1 MQMKDPNDKLPQED
15 RGQLREYLAIL
26 GLRKWSIILV
36 TLLVVGGAM
45 LFSVR
50 QTPMYTSEARVLV
63 QQPAV
68 STGTSS
74 PVAQFQVN
82 LDTERELVT
91 SAQVA
96 DLTARRLDGAVAPG
110 QLLAGLHVDVIPKTE
125 ILLMRYQSPDPL
137 ESRQRAQAFAL
148 AYLDFR
154 RQQAEEA
161 LLVAAD
167 SIQQRKQDLE
177 KERTRAQGKAD
188 KLPEGDPNKAKF
200 EQQVQQVTGQ
210 IALLDQQLA
219 QLTVP
224 ENVRVGQVV
233 QPASLPSAASSP
245 DYVQNGVLAL
255 LLGLALG
262 VGLAFLRER
271 LDDRLRGRSDF
282 EQAIGAPVLA
292 VIPRVSSWRRKTDT
306 PLITNQEPQSTSA
319 EAYRTLRT
327 SLLFAASQR
336 DVKILIVASPHPGEG
351 KTVTS
356 CNLAVA
362 LAQAG
367 KRVILVSADLR
378 KPRLHRFFGLAND
391 VGLTNVLIGEREPR
405 AVVRDVGIENLKVVP
420 SGAVPG
426 NPAELLGS
434 EAMGRFVTQLREVCD
449 FVILDSAPVLA
460 VSDALAVAPFAD
472 ATLFLAD
479 AEVTTRGAV
488 AQTRTQLEQVDSVVI
503 GALLNNF
510 DPSRAR
516 PYAYYGYGYYY
527 AGYSYR
533 LGASPGKKRRLR
545 RGRAEPEPAGSGN
558 GARAA
563 PIKAVTGFEQRA
575 RTRRRAKAQ
584 ASQPATEE
592 ETGQQGQ
599 DTTPGAEQAETD
611 AIPSDLWDL
620 YEEAPRASGQ
630 GDKGNDHR

>member
-1 MQMKDPNDKLPQED
+1 MSDTNGTFPQED
-15 RGQLREYLAIL
+15 HGQLREYLAIL
-26 GLRKWSIILV
+26 RHRKSSIILV

-63 QQPAV
+63 QQPAI
-68 STGTSS
+68 STGTST
-74 PVAQFQVN
+74 VASQAQVN
-82 LDTERELVT
+82 LETERELVA

-96 DLTARRLDGAVAPG
+96 DLATQKLDGAVAPA
-110 QLLAGLHVDVIPKTE
+110 QLLAGLHVDVVPKTE

-137 ESRQRAQAFAL
+137 ASKQRAQAFAQ
-148 AYLDFR
+148 AYLEFR

-167 SIQQRKQDLE
+167 SIQERKQDLE
-177 KERTRAQGKAD
+177 RERTKAQNKAD
-188 KLPEGDPNKAKF
+188 ELVEGDPDKTKF
-200 EQQVQQVTGQ
+200 EQQVQQITGQ
-210 IALLDQQLA
+210 IALLEQQLA

-224 ENVRVGQVV
+224 ENLRVGQVV
-233 QPASLPSAASSP
+233 QPASLPSSASSP
-245 DYVQNGVLAL
+245 DYVQNGILAL
-255 LLGLALG
+255 LLGIALG
-262 VGLAFLRER
+262 IGWAFLRER
-271 LDDRLRGRSDF
+271 LDDRLRGRTDF

-292 VIPRVSSWRRKTDT
+292 VIPRIPSWRRKTDT
-306 PLITNQEPQSTSA
+306 PLITSQAPQSNSA

-336 DVKILIVASPHPGEG
+336 DVKTLTVTSPHPGEG
-351 KTVTS
+351 KTVTAG
-356 CNLAVA
+356 NLAVA

-378 KPRLHRFFGLAND
+378 KPRLHRFFGLPND
-391 VGLTNVLIGEREPR
+391 VGLTNVLIGDMEARSVVMDA
-405 AVVRDVGIENLKVVP
+405 AVENLKVVP
-420 SGAVPG
+420 SGPVPG

-434 EAMGRFVTQLREVCD
+434 EAMGRFIGQLRDVSD

-488 AQTRTQLEQVDSVVI
+488 AQARTQLEQVNTVVI

-516 PYAYYGYGYYY
+516 PYGYYGYGYYSE
-527 AGYSYR
+527 YSYR
-533 LGASPGKKRRLR
+533 YGATPDKKRRFR
-545 RGRAEPEPAGSGN
+545 RRAEREPAGSGN
-558 GARAA
+558 GARGAS
-563 PIKAVTGFEQRA
+563 IKAVTGFEERA
-575 RTRRRAKAQ
+575 SAGAAPSRHGSERYEAPEPEPGDAPAPEGAQ
-584 ASQPATEE
+584 
-592 ETGQQGQ
+592 G
-599 DTTPGAEQAETD
+599 D
-611 AIPSDLWDL
+611 AVSPDLWDL
-620 YEEAPRASGQ
+620 YEEAPRASGHGEGPGKDQ
-630 GDKGNDHR
+630 R